1 MWPLETIY
9 HKSKLFDEIERSQEV
24 VVVLFTAYYGEIRH
38 IGNKTKLF
46 HVLRKNI
53 FATYG
58 CLLRANSEL
67 T

>member
-38 IGNKTKLF
+38 ISNKSKLF
-46 HVLRKNI
+46 HVLRKNV
-53 FATYG
+53 FATNG
-58 CLLRANSEL
+58 SLLRADSEL